1 MGNRRE
7 WEGHSEQ
14 RRRNSQRMHS
24 SFHKAGA
31 QALEAAAS
39 FTNKAGGLST
49 CGWERVRRHTPPWSW
64 SPHVFQGRGIQGPT
78 EFLSSHALLSNPSR
92 APVDSG
98 AYHGLPSLLSKLSLL
113 LHLSKYQLVIVSPSH
128 MGLWIKILIH
138 TCTH

>member
-1 MGNRRE
+1 MNR
-7 WEGHSEQ
+7 GSETVRGCTAPSTRQ
-14 RRRNSQRMHS
+14 APKPWKQLLPSQIRP
-24 SFHKAGA
+24 
-31 QALEAAAS
+31 
-39 FTNKAGGLST
+39 GGLST
-49 CGWERVRRHTPPWSW
+49 CRWEQVRRHTPPWSR

-98 AYHGLPSLLSKLSLL
+98 AYHGLPSLLSKFSLL